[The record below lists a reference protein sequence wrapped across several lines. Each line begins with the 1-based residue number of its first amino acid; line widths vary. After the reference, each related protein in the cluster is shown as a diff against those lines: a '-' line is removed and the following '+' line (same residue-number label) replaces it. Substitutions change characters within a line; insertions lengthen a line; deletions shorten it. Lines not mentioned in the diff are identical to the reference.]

1 MHTHRTFR
9 QNIFFF
15 LPPEVR
21 CRLSVKNKM
30 TRRKVELTGET
41 KRQNGENEKKKHI
54 QRKIK
59 RRATGM
65 ISERRSHEV
74 GHLDNKVRTEM
85 C

>member
-1 MHTHRTFR
+1 
-9 QNIFFF
+9 
-15 LPPEVR
+15 
-21 CRLSVKNKM
+21 M
-30 TRRKVELTGET
+30 TRGKVELTGET